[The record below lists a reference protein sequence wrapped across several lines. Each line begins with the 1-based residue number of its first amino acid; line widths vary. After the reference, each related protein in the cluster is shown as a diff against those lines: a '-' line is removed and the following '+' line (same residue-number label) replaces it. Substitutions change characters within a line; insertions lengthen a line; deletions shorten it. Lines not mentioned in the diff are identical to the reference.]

1 MEKVIG
7 YFVLMLCAVQM
18 GALSAQ
24 TPEKHAP
31 PFTLELSLGH
41 GDGTTPKNVLVLSVK
56 ITNISDHGA
65 IQSFCG
71 AIGNLYRL
79 DVKLD
84 GVAVPEGE
92 WARKVFLYRKTH
104 GCDIPGRM
112 LDPGSSRTDTVEY
125 YSTEPGS
132 YEFTA
137 IQDTD
142 PTNPVWN
149 ETVKSNT
156 LTVTIPEPKA
166 PK

>member
-1 MEKVIG
+1 MVKLAYRLLV
-7 YFVLMLCAVQM
+7 MLFTIQTVT
-18 GALSAQ
+18 LYAQ
-24 TPEKHAP
+24 TLEKPAP

-112 LDPGSSRTDTVEY
+112 LDPGVARQLNPGFLVADRF
-125 YSTEPGS
+125 YST
-132 YEFTA
+132 
-137 IQDTD
+137 
-142 PTNPVWN
+142 
-149 ETVKSNT
+149 
-156 LTVTIPEPKA
+156 
-166 PK
+166 